1 LEQED
6 ENKKMIEVE
15 NPAYDTWIAR
25 DQQILHFLLKSLS
38 PDILSHVLSAESSAE
53 AWSKIYNM
61 FKTADRSKIQHLR
74 SQLKDTKK
82 LAMSANDYFTKMK
95 GFASELV
102 AVGKPLDEDELVGY
116 LLRRLDK
123 EQ

>member
-1 LEQED
+1 
-6 ENKKMIEVE
+6 
-15 NPAYDTWIAR
+15 
-25 DQQILHFLLKSLS
+25 
-38 PDILSHVLSAESSAE
+38 
-53 AWSKIYNM
+53 M